1 MRDTAAPLALS
12 WLIRLRWVVLSG
24 YTVLAALGIW
34 WLELELPRGL
44 FGLLLLLG
52 FGSNAAAQA
61 AWESDGSGSRTLA
74 GTLLLL
80 DTLLL
85 TGLLYGSG
93 GPLNPFSATY
103 LIHVA
108 LAAAALGP
116 RWGWSMALLTS
127 LSFGLVYRWHMPLG
141 HLEHHMEGMAWHL
154 GGMWLALSLSG
165 ALIAHFVGRLASAL
179 DTQTRN
185 LAELESRAQRNARL
199 AALTTLAAGVAHEL
213 ATPLGTIA
221 VAAGELATMAPPE
234 LREDALLIRQEADRC
249 RRILTT
255 LRQTSGEPVGEAPE
269 RVDWVALM
277 AELKSGTPNLEI
289 DGGAPPTMLP
299 SDALLRALRA
309 LVANAQEASP
319 EGGSVRLHLSTQGA
333 MVCLEVTDQG
343 RGMSAELLARLGEPF
358 FTTKGPSS
366 GMGLGVF
373 LARTFAEQC
382 GGSLVFES
390 EEGNGT
396 RALLELP
403 LALNRG

>member
-34 WLELELPRGL
+34 WLDLELPRGL

-74 GTLLLL
+74 GTLLIL

-179 DTQTRN
+179 DAQTRN
-185 LAELESRAQRNARL
+185 LADLESRAQRNARL

-213 ATPLGTIA
+213 ATPLGTNA
-221 VAAGELATMAPPE
+221 VAAGELAAMAP

-269 RVDWVALM
+269 LMDWQALI
-277 AELKSGTPNLEI
+277 AELQAGVPNLQIE
-289 DGGAPPTMLP
+289 GGAPPSVLP
-299 SDALLRALRA
+299 YEALLRTLRA
-309 LVANAQEASP
+309 LVANALEASP
-319 EGGSVRLHLSTQGA
+319 EGGSVRLYLSAKGA
-333 MVCLEVTDQG
+333 RVRLEVSDQG

-358 FTTKGPSS
+358 FTTKGPSN

-403 LALNRG
+403 RG